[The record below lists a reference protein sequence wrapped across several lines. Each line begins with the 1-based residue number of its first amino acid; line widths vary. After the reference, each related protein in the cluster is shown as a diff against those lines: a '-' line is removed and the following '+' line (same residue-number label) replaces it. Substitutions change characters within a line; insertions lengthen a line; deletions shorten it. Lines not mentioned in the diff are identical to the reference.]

1 MTVNEHRGRAGGP
14 AQAHRKSR
22 STAHRAKS
30 NATGWQR
37 KLKEKY
43 VKLRRNQGE
52 NYKHQFI
59 PQASRK
65 RRLTESLINQAK
77 SKANQKIVTHS
88 KGGRNY
94 AQPPAPQPEAEEV
107 QDHPMKGKGVQ
118 VTSMQAD
125 PRIFGQRGHVEKVS
139 RFPDGQAQYYV
150 LAGKVDKT
158 FNFHVPEALCTP
170 LDQLPKDATEP
181 APLSLDNRRLTTR
194 AILEQLRSTYWGN
207 DMPQSIEL
215 PVANE
220 LAEIKCLGV
229 LLHEIEAR
237 IPVEGCTL
245 FCQISASS
253 SSTQRKVLTS
263 LPSQRS
269 RRRSP
274 RSSSRC
280 AFGRPAITASYELGS
295 SLRAAQGIQS

>member
-1 MTVNEHRGRAGGP
+1 
-14 AQAHRKSR
+14 
-22 STAHRAKS
+22 
-30 NATGWQR
+30 
-37 KLKEKY
+37 
-43 VKLRRNQGE
+43 
-52 NYKHQFI
+52 
-59 PQASRK
+59 
-65 RRLTESLINQAK
+65 
-77 SKANQKIVTHS
+77 
-88 KGGRNY
+88 
-94 AQPPAPQPEAEEV
+94 
-107 QDHPMKGKGVQ
+107 MKGKDVQ
-118 VTSMQAD
+118 VTSMQAN

-181 APLSLDNRRLTTR
+181 APLSLDNRRLATR

-215 PVANE
+215 PVAKE

-280 AFGRPAITASYELGS
+280 AFGRPAITASSSLGLSSLRAGS